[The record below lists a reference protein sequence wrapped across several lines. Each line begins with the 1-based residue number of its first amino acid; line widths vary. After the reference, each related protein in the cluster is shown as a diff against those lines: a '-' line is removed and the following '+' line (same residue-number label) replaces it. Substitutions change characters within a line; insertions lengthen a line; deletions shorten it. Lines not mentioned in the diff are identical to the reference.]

1 MKFKAESIFR
11 FSIPLIL
18 LAGILWTA
26 INFLRADAFSQRMQ
40 GKLDIIKQLRG
51 MKQQQD
57 LIEASFATLAA
68 ISNTAPSLSALTSA
82 TVTGSVAEIRELDS
96 RSLGHGWNAKRT
108 EVVFKEVSLSSVADF
123 LRSAETQRPPWRL
136 AECVITGSSKAD
148 GCGTAALT
156 METVARQP

>member
-11 FSIPLIL
+11 FSILLIL

-26 INFLRADAFSQRMQ
+26 INVLRADAFSQKMQ
-40 GKLDIIKQLRG
+40 SKLNIIKQLGG

-57 LIEASFATLAA
+57 LIDASFAALAA
-68 ISNTAPSLSALTSA
+68 ISNTAPSLSGLASA
-82 TVTGSVAEIRELDS
+82 AVTGSVAEIRELDS
-96 RSLGHGWNAKRT
+96 RALEHGWNAKRK
-108 EVVFKEVSLSSVADF
+108 EVVFKEVSLNSVADF

-136 AECVITGSSKAD
+136 AECIITGSSKAD
-148 GCGTAALT
+148 GYGTAALT

>member
-1 MKFKAESIFR
+1 MKLKTESILR
-11 FSIPLIL
+11 FGILLIL

-26 INFLRADAFSQRMQ
+26 INVLRADAFSQKMQ
-40 GKLDIIKQLRG
+40 SKSDIIKQLRG

-57 LIEASFATLAA
+57 LIEASFAALAA

-96 RSLGHGWNAKRT
+96 RALRPGWNVKRT
-108 EVVFKEVSLSSVADF
+108 AVAFKEIKLNSVADF

-136 AECVITGSSKAD
+136 AECIITGSSKAD
-148 GCGTAALT
+148 GYGAVTLT
-156 METVARQP
+156 METVVRQP